1 MKFLSAAWGVLRGLS
16 LGLAAIVLFIE
27 EWGWGPLTAF
37 AARFARWPPVAWLE
51 ARISATPRRVALLL
65 FLAPAVMLF
74 PLKLAALW
82 LIEQGRAT
90 LGIGLIVAAKL
101 LGTALVG
108 RLFFLLEGQLL
119 TFAWFARALG
129 WWHRTKARVRR
140 AVREST
146 FWRTARVLRRA
157 FRTWLR
163 RVTR

>member
-1 MKFLSAAWGVLRGLS
+1 MKFVSGAWGVLRGCL
-16 LGLAAIVLFIE
+16 LWLAAIVLFIE

-37 AARFARWPPVAWLE
+37 AARVARWPPVAWVE
-51 ARISATPRRVALLL
+51 ARISAAPRHLALLL

-82 LIEQGRAT
+82 LIEQGRTT

-108 RLFFLLEGQLL
+108 RLFVLLEGQLL
-119 TFAWFARALG
+119 TFAWFAYALG

-146 FWRTARVLRRA
+146 LWRTARVLRRA